1 MMRFSQMRLSSSN
14 AGAVYYHGSRIFFE
28 NCIFTNNYT
37 SQNGGHIFLYYIA
50 TNPKYEEF
58 ELLFETSF
66 TFTNNIFEIS
76 DSKFLSKNT
85 FFITGTDGI
94 KFDFA
99 DNSNNF
105 QNIDSFDNF
114 HVFYLYFS

>member
-1 MMRFSQMRLSSSN
+1 M
-14 AGAVYYHGSRIFFE
+14 
-28 NCIFTNNYT
+28 NNYA

-58 ELLFETSF
+58 ELLFEASF
-66 TFTNNIFEIS
+66 NFTNNIFEIS

-114 HVFYLYFS
+114 